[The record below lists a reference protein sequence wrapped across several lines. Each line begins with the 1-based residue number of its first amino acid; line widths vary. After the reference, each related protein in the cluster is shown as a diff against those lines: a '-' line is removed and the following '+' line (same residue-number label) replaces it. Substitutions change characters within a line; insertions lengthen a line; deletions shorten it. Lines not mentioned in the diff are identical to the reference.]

1 MTRKALARFLLPK
14 KMYEEILIV
23 KSQLYY
29 IILLSLQ
36 SSTLLQRNT
45 KNENLKQLDFRVF
58 VTQEQMQK
66 LKEFLVTNNIKYGP
80 VPKN

>member
-45 KNENLKQLDFRVF
+45 KNENLKN
-58 VTQEQMQK
+58 T
-66 LKEFLVTNNIKYGP
+66 I
-80 VPKN
+80 